1 LKQKYHI
8 YKYWYKM
15 ASPSL
20 PKRGRPKLGIEVH
33 RIGLRMD
40 VYNEWQ
46 VQKDLVGMAEKTHSE
61 FASHLLKM
69 CEEMRVRENNQQC
82 STPSSQS
89 QGQGE
94 FIVNYTP

>member
-1 LKQKYHI
+1 VFIYLKQKYHI

-15 ASPSL
+15 
-20 PKRGRPKLGIEVH
+20 RGRPKLGIEVH